1 MNELL
6 GITLRRNWEYDK
18 LCSLPPTEAAPPGRA
33 GRELAPDWPKRR
45 QSTSDGDYPFATNDP
60 SVSEADPDRLARR
73 VCENLDEA
81 PGIDSTAM
89 LQIAELQHGTLLPAE
104 A

>member
-1 MNELL
+1 MEMGARQALL
-6 GITLRRNWEYDK
+6 RAA
-18 LCSLPPTEAAPPGRA
+18 TEAAPPGRA

-81 PGIDSTAM
+81 LRHSEHRGVAGRGATTRNHVAS
-89 LQIAELQHGTLLPAE
+89 
-104 A
+104 

>member
-1 MNELL
+1 MEMGARQALL
-6 GITLRRNWEYDK
+6 RAV
-18 LCSLPPTEAAPPGRA
+18 TEAAVLGRA

-45 QSTSDGDYPFATNDP
+45 QSTSDGDDPFATNDP

-81 PGIDSTAM
+81 PGIRST
-89 LQIAELQHGTLLPAE
+89 LVLPIAEQPPGTQLPAE